1 MTLRRR
7 FATLTLFP
15 LSLVPLSLASALL
28 ISTPALA
35 NDDSDKLKHF
45 AVSFALG
52 TASGAYFENKW
63 TAFGVAMIPGLL
75 KEISDSQKSN
85 NHFSGKD
92 MAANALGAA
101 LGVQFGN
108 WIITSRGLAFRS
120 TF

>member
-1 MTLRRR
+1 M
-7 FATLTLFP
+7 
-15 LSLVPLSLASALL
+15 
-28 ISTPALA
+28 
-35 NDDSDKLKHF
+35 
-45 AVSFALG
+45 SFALG

-63 TAFGVAMIPGLL
+63 TAFGVAMIPGLI
-75 KEISDSQKSN
+75 KAISDSQKSN

-101 LGVQFGN
+101 LGVHFGN

>member
-1 MTLRRR
+1 MTLRTRIT
-7 FATLTLFP
+7 TLT
-15 LSLVPLSLASALL
+15 LASALL

-35 NDDSDKLKHF
+35 NDDSDKFKHA

-52 TASGAYFENKW
+52 TASGAFFENKW
-63 TAFGVAMIPGLL
+63 TAFGVAMIPGLV

-101 LGVQFGN
+101 LGVQFGH
-108 WIITSRGLAFRS
+108 WIITSRGLTFRS

>member
-1 MTLRRR
+1 MKLPARIT
-7 FATLTLFP
+7 TLTLAT
-15 LSLVPLSLASALL
+15 SLL

-63 TAFGVAMIPGLL
+63 TAFGVAMIPGLV

-108 WIITSRGLAFRS
+108 WIITSRGLTFRS

>member
-1 MTLRRR
+1 MTFRTRIT
-7 FATLTLFP
+7 TLT
-15 LSLVPLSLASALL
+15 LASALL
-28 ISTPALA
+28 ISAPAFA
-35 NDDSDKLKHF
+35 NDDSDKLKHA

-63 TAFGVAMIPGLL
+63 TAFGVAMIPGLI

-101 LGVQFGN
+101 LGVQFGH
-108 WIITSRGLAFRS
+108 WIITSRSLTFRS

>member
-1 MTLRRR
+1 MNLRTRLT
-7 FATLTLFP
+7 TLTLYT
-15 LSLVPLSLASALL
+15 ALL

-63 TAFGVAMIPGLL
+63 TAFGVAMIPGLV

-108 WIITSRGLAFRS
+108 WIITSRGLTFRS